1 MDGTP
6 PALPEPAPRG
16 LRARF
21 LAWRDRMI
29 ARPAFQDWAAGF
41 PLTRGIARR
50 RALELF
56 DLTAGF
62 VYSQVLHAVV
72 ELEIPERLAQS
83 PQTTDQIAAA
93 TGLAPEPA
101 ERLMAAAASLGLV
114 AQDGAHWRLGQLGA
128 ALLGAPGVAE
138 MIRHHALLYRDLSDP
153 VALLRGETAPGLA
166 RYWGY
171 VGGVRTN
178 ALQPGETAPYTR
190 LMAAT
195 QAMVSAEVLASY
207 NFRRH
212 RHHLDIGGGDGTFLR
227 AVGAK
232 ARHLRL
238 TLFDLPAVAAEAETR
253 FAEEGLADRASAR
266 GGDFFADPLPEGA
279 DLVSLVRVIYDH
291 DDEAALRLLA
301 RAREVVAPGGRLLLA
316 EPMAET
322 PGAPRVGDA
331 YFGFYIMAM
340 THGRPRSAARLS
352 AMLTEAGFHN
362 IRTHRT
368 RRPFL
373 TGLLSAEPVRQ
384 GGS

>member
-6 PALPEPAPRG
+6 PGRADPAPRT
-16 LRARF
+16 LRERF
-21 LAWRDRMI
+21 LAWRDRLI
-29 ARPAFQDWAAGF
+29 AKPSFQDWAASF

-72 ELEIPERLAQS
+72 ELEIPERLADG
-83 PQTTDQIAAA
+83 PLTTAEIAAA
-93 TGLAPEPA
+93 CGLAPEPA

-114 AQDGAHWRLGQLGA
+114 TRAGRERWRLGQLGA
-128 ALLGAPGVAE
+128 ALLGAQGVIE
-138 MIRHHALLYRDLSDP
+138 MVRHHALLYRDLADP
-153 VALLRGETAPGLA
+153 VGLLRGDTAPELA
-166 RYWGY
+166 RFWGY

-178 ALQPGETAPYTR
+178 ALQTGETAPYTR

-207 NFRRH
+207 PFKRHRRH
-212 RHHLDIGGGDGTFLR
+212 LDLGGGDGTFLR
-227 AVGAK
+227 AVAERAPK
-232 ARHLRL
+232 LEL
-238 TLFDLPAVAAEAETR
+238 VLFDLPAVAAEAEER
-253 FAEEGLADRASAR
+253 FAAAGLGARAEAR

-291 DDEAALRLLA
+291 DDDAALRLLR
-301 RAREVVAPGGRLLLA
+301 RAREAVAPGGRLLLA

-331 YFGFYIMAM
+331 YFGFYILAM

-352 AMLTEAGFHN
+352 ELLSEAGFGD
-362 IRTHRT
+362 IRVHPT

-373 TGLLSAEPVRQ
+373 TGLLSAAPV
-384 GGS
+384 